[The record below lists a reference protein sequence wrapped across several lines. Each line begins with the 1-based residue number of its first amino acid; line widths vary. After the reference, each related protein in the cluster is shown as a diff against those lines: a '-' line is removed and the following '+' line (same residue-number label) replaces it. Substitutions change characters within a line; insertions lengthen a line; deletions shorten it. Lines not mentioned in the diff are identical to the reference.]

1 MVGMKRVLGIVVG
14 GVLCL
19 LAAARG
25 VAVESNELVVV
36 QWNVENLFDTADD
49 PGNRGD
55 DEYTSRGWE
64 RWTDALYRQKLRHLV
79 EVLGPLNA
87 DILCFQEV
95 ENRRVLD
102 DLRALL
108 NQKHGLSYPYVVH
121 REGSDHR
128 GIDVAMLSRVEP
140 RDARW
145 TIAIPGLRDLLTVE
159 FGEAGETL
167 AVLVN
172 HWKSRAGKRED
183 CDAKRAVMARGTREE
198 VDRILTTDPDAAI
211 VVLGDFNDEFDGEFV
226 AGTLRGVTNRE
237 QVVADV
243 SGGWLYNLHAEL
255 SPVERGT
262 LYYAKG
268 KRWSAFDSVNVNREL
283 LGVAGDSNGGWRVML
298 NSYAVIRH
306 PWMLDELGQPKPF
319 RRDRKSKTSQFDY
332 VTGYSDH
339 LPVMFR
345 LERVAPPPAM
355 VATP

>member
-1 MVGMKRVLGIVVG
+1 MKRVLGIGVAA
-14 GVLCL
+14 VLCL

-25 VAVESNELVVV
+25 VAVGTNELVLV

-55 DEYTSRGWE
+55 DAYTPRGWE
-64 RWTDALYRQKLRHLV
+64 RWTDALYRQKLQHLA

-145 TIAIPGLRDLLTVE
+145 TVAIPGLRDLLTVE
-159 FGEAGETL
+159 FGARGETL

-198 VDRILTTDPDAAI
+198 VDRILAADPAAGI
-211 VVLGDFNDEFDGEFV
+211 VVLGDFNDEFDGAFLTDGLRSRTDRELV
-226 AGTLRGVTNRE
+226 LQDPAGH
-237 QVVADV
+237 
-243 SGGWLYNLHAEL
+243 WLYNLHAGLAPE
-255 SPVERGT
+255 ERGT

-268 KRWSAFDSVNVNREL
+268 KRWSAFDSVVVNREL
-283 LGVAGDSNGGWRVML
+283 LGAPDDTNGGWRVGAG
-298 NSYAVIRH
+298 SYAVIRH
-306 PWMLDELGQPKPF
+306 PWMLDSAGLPKPF
-319 RRDRKSKTSQFDY
+319 RRDRQKGASQFDY
-332 VTGYSDH
+332 ITGYSDH
-339 LPVMFR
+339 LPVMIR

-355 VATP
+355 AATP